1 MEGFFMLLGFLGLLL
16 IPVAIIYL
24 IITLM
29 RKTFSK
35 KVFWW
40 MFIGGFLLLIVGL
53 IISPSEKAENKEGE
67 EATDEID
74 VKIDLNESDKDGMVI
89 FDGTVNLP
97 DGAELLVTLSNDD
110 GFRAQSKT
118 NVENGDYKTEQF
130 TNQGDQLETGTYT
143 VEVTMGIA
151 STQPESVQE
160 VIGEESEYLKG
171 DLVKDGELGKTV
183 KYTKTIEIDG
193 AETED
198 HNASMKE
205 YKENLK
211 SYYEELNTTYES
223 QSESL
228 DLEKWGEFAR
238 EFRKDTDALKDKMKS
253 SSLNQ
258 SETIE
263 ITPVVANLQYLLT
276 AYAADLDGREDD
288 DEIKR
293 LKDEI
298 EEVVGK

>member
-1 MEGFFMLLGFLGLLL
+1 MEGYFMLLGFLGLLL

-40 MFIGGFLLLIVGL
+40 MFIGGFVLLIVGL
-53 IISPSEKAENKEGE
+53 IISPSEETENKEGE

-74 VKIDLNESDKDGMVI
+74 VKIDLNKSDEDGMVT
-89 FDGTVNLP
+89 FDGTTNLP

-118 NVENGDYKTEQF
+118 NVENGDFKTEQY

-143 VEVTMGIA
+143 VEVTMGFA
-151 STQPESVQE
+151 STQPENVQE

-171 DLVKDGELGKTV
+171 DLVEDGELGKTV
-183 KYTKTIEIDG
+183 KYTKNIEIDG
-193 AETED
+193 ADTED
-198 HNASMKE
+198 HNVSMKE
-205 YKENLK
+205 YKESLK

-238 EFRKDTDALKDKMKS
+238 EFRKDTDALKDNMKS

-263 ITPVVANLQYLLT
+263 ITPVVSNLQYLLT